1 MINDKRQDYYGQ
13 LEETFNDNLVIK
25 NDIIDKIKAISEK
38 TSLVHKEW
46 QANIKEIEA
55 LRDAFFKAGKVPSKQ
70 NEKTWTA
77 FKDCLL
83 YTSDAADE

>member
-1 MINDKRQDYYGQ
+1 MERFSAATKVINDKRQDYYGQ

-55 LRDAFFKAGKVPSKQ
+55 P
-70 NEKTWTA
+70 
-77 FKDCLL
+77 
-83 YTSDAADE
+83 